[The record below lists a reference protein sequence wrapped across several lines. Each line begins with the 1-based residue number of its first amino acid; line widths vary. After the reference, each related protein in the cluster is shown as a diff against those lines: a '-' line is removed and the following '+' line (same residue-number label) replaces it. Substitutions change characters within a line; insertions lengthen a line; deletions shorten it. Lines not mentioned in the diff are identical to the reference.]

1 MNRLVVINKKGKKM
15 LVNVPSWE
23 EDVPVNGFLGDG
35 AGSNLG
41 IVLATGSAFVITDA
55 EDPVISD
62 AGDLVIIDL

>member
-1 MNRLVVINKKGKKM
+1 MNRLVVINKKGKKV
-15 LVNVPSWE
+15 LVNVPSW
-23 EDVPVNGFLGDG
+23 DVPVDGFLGDG